1 MRFTKIA
8 IAVSVI
14 SFSIACYSDSISNAI
29 EMVEFSQDPYME
41 FWLVPS
47 EKQDEWERR
56 VLDWK
61 NSNSSGNLGLIS
73 DAAHLNHFLCKIDE
87 FKKIKDNLCRKP
99 SFKRIS
105 KSPVLAELVND
116 FLRGDNRTSVSSFKF
131 AQSSKSSPDYVYKFN
146 DIVRVDELIQ
156 WSRKRDGKNYRLPT
170 IDELNA
176 IEFVAERS
184 IKYGGSASPRIFTL
198 SMDTGYDNAVYINI
212 DKSLNYLTK
221 SCSSWGQECEKDNNI
236 FLFKFSEGIK
246 YEDKFGKSAASN
258 HKRLNDKLMKQG
270 FGVFLVEE

>member
-1 MRFTKIA
+1 MA
-8 IAVSVI
+8 SMI
-14 SFSIACYSDSISNAI
+14 SFSIACYSDSIPNAI

-47 EKQDEWERR
+47 EKQNQWERR

-61 NSNSSGNLGLIS
+61 NSNSSGSLGLTS
-73 DAAHLNHFLCKIDE
+73 DVAHLNHFLCKIDE
-87 FKKIKDNLCRKP
+87 FMRIEDNLCRKP

-105 KSPVLAELVND
+105 KSPVFAELVND
-116 FLRGDNRTSVSSFKF
+116 FLQGDNRTSISSSKF
-131 AQSSKSSPDYVYKFN
+131 ARSTKGSTDYIYKFN
-146 DIVRVDELIQ
+146 DVARIDEFIQ

-184 IKYGGSASPRIFTL
+184 KKYAGSVSPRISIL
-198 SMDTGYDNAVYINI
+198 SMNSDYDGDAYIKI
-212 DKSLNYLTK
+212 DKKLNYLTK
-221 SCSSWGQECEKDNNI
+221 SCSSWGQECGKDNNI
-236 FLFKFSEGIK
+236 SLFKFSENIK
-246 YEDKFGKSAASN
+246 YEDKLGKSAASN
-258 HKRLNDKLMKQG
+258 HKKFNNELMRQG